1 MIVGSIGRRYAKALF
16 DIGEE
21 KGNLLGLLREV
32 QRMAE
37 IWDESEEFRTVLTNP
52 LIDGE
57 AKRQIWSDV
66 VTRLGVSQVGKNFF
80 NLLFDKG
87 RFASLP
93 GIARELGV
101 LADQKENRLRAEVSS
116 AVPIPDDVVV
126 RLKAALQRRTGKVVV
141 ITKRED
147 PSLIGGVV
155 TRVGDLMY
163 DGSLKTQFSMMKEAM
178 LGRG

>member
-21 KGNLLGLLREV
+21 KGNLLGLQSEV
-32 QRMAE
+32 QRMADV
-37 IWDESEEFRTVLTNP
+37 WAESEDLRATIHSP
-52 LIDGE
+52 LIDSGK
-57 AKRQIWSDV
+57 KRAVWNDIVS
-66 VTRLGVSQVGKNFF
+66 RLGVSQTGKNFLS
-80 NLLFDKG
+80 LLFDKG
-87 RFASLP
+87 RFSSLP

-101 LADQKENRLRAEVSS
+101 LADRKENRLRAEVMS
-116 AVPIPDDVVV
+116 AVPLADDVVV

-147 PSLIGGVV
+147 PGLIGGVV

-163 DGSLKTQFSMMKEAM
+163 DGSLKTQLALMKEAM